1 MDVVLKGLH
10 LSVGE
15 SIAKSTKSL
24 NYKREINTM
33 RLKFLDLT
41 DNGSNIILAVV
52 AATLLVAVDLGFG
65 LISFLRENIGF
76 KLFPDQTPT
85 NILPAVIFCIY
96 SFFGIVGILCASRFD
111 LPSWWHPA
119 TDSSQSR
126 QITTRVVLI
135 GVTLVVFNT
144 IVNVANSTKILESSH
159 WLSLITP
166 QTAIG
171 LGLHAAFTEEILF
184 RLFLFPVAAWI
195 AWHFLHSRK
204 DSLIIGAIVS
214 SSLFGL
220 MHGAAF
226 FVAFVLGFPM
236 IYIYYHRGLL
246 PAIIVH
252 FLADGIPFVIIA
264 LSV

>member
-1 MDVVLKGLH
+1 
-10 LSVGE
+10 
-15 SIAKSTKSL
+15 
-24 NYKREINTM
+24 M
-33 RLKFLDLT
+33 RLKFLDLA
-41 DNGSNIILAVV
+41 DNRNNIILAVV
-52 AATLLVAVDLGFG
+52 SAALLVAVDLGFG
-65 LISFLRENIGF
+65 LIPFVRENIGF

-85 NILPAVIFCIY
+85 NILPVLIFCMY

-111 LPSWWHPA
+111 LPSWWHSGTNSPH
-119 TDSSQSR
+119 SR

-135 GVTLVVFNT
+135 GIMLVVFNT
-144 IVNVANSTKILESSH
+144 IVNVANSTKIVKSSH

-166 QTAIG
+166 RMAIG
-171 LGLHAAFTEEILF
+171 IALHAGLTEEILF

-204 DSLIIGAIVS
+204 DSLIIGALVS
-214 SSLFGL
+214 SFFFGL
-220 MHGAAF
+220 MHEPAF

-236 IYIYYHRGLL
+236 IYIYYHRGLV
-246 PAIIVH
+246 PAIMVH

>member
-1 MDVVLKGLH
+1 
-10 LSVGE
+10 
-15 SIAKSTKSL
+15 
-24 NYKREINTM
+24 M

-41 DNGSNIILAVV
+41 DKRSNIILAVV
-52 AATLLVAVDLGFG
+52 AAVLLVAVDLGFG
-65 LISFLRENIGF
+65 LISFVKENIGF

-85 NILPAVIFCIY
+85 NILPAVIFCMY
-96 SFFGIVGILCASRFD
+96 SFFGIVGIFFASRLD
-111 LPSWWHPA
+111 LPSWWHSGTNSPH
-119 TDSSQSR
+119 SQ
-126 QITTRVVLI
+126 QINSRVVLFGTALI
-135 GVTLVVFNT
+135 VFNT
-144 IVNVANSTKILESSH
+144 IVNVANSAKILESSH

-171 LGLHAAFTEEILF
+171 LALHAGLTEEILF

-195 AWHFLHSRK
+195 AWYFLHSRK
-204 DSLIIGAIVS
+204 DSLIMGAIVS

-220 MHGAAF
+220 MHGPAF

-264 LSV
+264 LIV